1 MINTIPKTET
11 KIVMA
16 IAIIKADIEIQITVI
31 MEKEITAK
39 ILIVMIKFPIT
50 KSQMNIINNILQN
63 KTNQH
68 MVNKLMRIKNLII
81 KMEIINRMINII

>member
-1 MINTIPKTET
+1 MINTNPKTET
-11 KIVMA
+11 KIVMT

>member
-31 MEKEITAK
+31 MDKEITAK

>member
-11 KIVMA
+11 KIVMT

-31 MEKEITAK
+31 MEKEITVK

-50 KSQMNIINNILQN
+50 KSQMNIINNILQI

>member
-1 MINTIPKTET
+1 MINTNPKTET
-11 KIVMA
+11 KIVMT
-16 IAIIKADIEIQITVI
+16 IAIITADIEIQITVI